1 MPAVSI
7 ALGVFAFGVWLWPH
21 GATSPTLAQGK
32 GSERASVF
40 EKTIRPLLRDYCL
53 KCHSTEKHKGDLDL
67 ERFTTVAAIK
77 QHTDV
82 WEHALDQLAT
92 GEMPP
97 KSSRQLSAE
106 QKQQLTKWIRETL
119 NEVALANAGD
129 PGPVV
134 LRRLSNHEYTY
145 TIRDLTGIPTLDPA
159 REFPVDG
166 AAGEGFTNS
175 GAALVMS
182 PALLQKYLDAAKEVS
197 RHSVLLPDG
206 IRFSAGES
214 AQDWTSET
222 LARIRAFYAR
232 HTTVGEGS
240 LTVQQGIPLDVGTGG
255 GRLPLARYLD
265 VLQGRGKSEGLSTK
279 YLEIL
284 RTTLTA
290 KTPSVLL
297 DPLRAKF
304 AAKQLTAADIEAWQK
319 VLWRFSNIGHIG
331 RANGPKAWQEQVSPL
346 VSQQELRV
354 KLDGNH
360 DHTLYLVSGTAGD
373 GDAGDSIIWE
383 NPRLVAK
390 GRPDLP
396 INQLPELVK
405 HLEAERTKIL
415 ASTESCLTALSV
427 GKSDTD
433 AKLVALWRDY
443 LGFGSTKLE
452 PLLTKKL
459 ERSPDY
465 AFIKG
470 WVGASDLSVLANSSD
485 ARVRIPGIMEPH
497 SIATHPA
504 PDRAS
509 VIAWKSP
516 VATANLKISGTVTHA
531 HPECGNG
538 VTWALEVRRG
548 NTTQRLAAG
557 VSQGAKPIKL
567 GPFENVGIGVDQVV
581 ALIIGP
587 RDGNHACD
595 LTAVNL
601 TLTDGKTTWDLAKDI
616 SPNILAGN
624 PHGPWHFLSQP
635 TAQDAGSALPT
646 PMANWRKKP
655 SPELAAKVREH
666 LEKDFPLTHPL
677 LARSL
682 RSFQAT
688 GEKHFLKSQAPA
700 MIELKIPAALAKGA
714 EFVVTARLEK
724 ADEGSVQAQVLTQR
738 PPTPVTA
745 AMAGL
750 PIIVGDGSPAR
761 RRFEQEFEDF
771 RKLFPIALCYTRIVP
786 VDEVVTLTLFY
797 REDDHLRRLI
807 LSDTEIRELDRM
819 WAELLFVNET
829 PLKQVVAFEQI
840 YQFATQDRP
849 DLVKEFDPLREPIK
863 KAAEEFKKQ
872 QKAAEPAQRQAVI
885 EFAAKAWRR
894 PLTEREIADLK
905 QYPPRLMLVRV
916 LTSPGFLYRGE
927 KSPERTSP
935 VNDWELATRLSYFLW
950 SSQPDEELRRLAA
963 AGKLRAPD
971 ILAAQARRMLKDD
984 RIRRLATEFGCQWL
998 HVRDVATL
1006 NEKSERHFPTFASV
1020 REDMQEEVTRF
1031 FIDLFQ
1037 NDRSVLQL
1045 LDADHTFVNKRL
1057 ADHYGLKIQGTDWQR
1072 VDGLREKGRGGIL
1085 GFGATLAKHSGA
1097 SRTSAILRGT
1107 WVSEVVLG
1115 DKLPKPPK
1123 GVPVLPDEAP
1133 SGLTER
1139 QLIEHHSR
1147 DASCAACHKR
1157 FDPYGFALEGFD
1169 AIGQSRKA
1177 DTKATLLDGT
1187 NLDGL
1192 GDLRAYILKHRKQDF
1207 LKQLSRKLLGY
1218 SLGRSVRL
1226 SDQPLLDA
1234 MVQSDGHSVADLVE
1248 QIVRSRPFRE
1258 IRGQSADQTRNS
1270 NISPSRFQE
1279 GSP

>member
-1 MPAVSI
+1 MTIRKRIPALSI
-7 ALGVFAFGVWLWPH
+7 ALGVFAFGAWFWPQ

-32 GSERASVF
+32 GSEWESAF
-40 EKTIRPLLRDYCL
+40 EKTIRPLLRDHCL

-67 ERFTTVAAIK
+67 ERFATVSSIK

-82 WEHALDQLAT
+82 WEHVLDQLAT

-97 KSSRQLSAE
+97 KSSPQLSAE
-106 QKQQLTKWIRETL
+106 QKQQLTKWVRETL

-197 RHSVLLPDG
+197 RHAVLLPDG
-206 IRFSAGES
+206 IRFSASNS

-222 LARIRAFYAR
+222 LAQIRAFYAR

-265 VLQGRGKSEGLSTK
+265 ALQGRGKSQGLSTK

-290 KTPSVLL
+290 KAPSVLL

-304 AAKQLTAADIEAWQK
+304 AARQLTAADIEAWQK

-331 RANGPKAWQEQVSPL
+331 RANGPKAWQEPVSPL
-346 VSQQELRV
+346 VSQQELRA
-354 KLDGNH
+354 KLNGDH

-373 GDAGDSIIWE
+373 GDVGDSIVWD

-396 INQLPELVK
+396 IDQLPELVK

-415 ASTESCLTALSV
+415 ASTESCLTALSG
-427 GKSDTD
+427 GKSDAD
-433 AKLVALWRDY
+433 PKLVALWRNY
-443 LGFGSTKLE
+443 LGLGSTKLE

-485 ARVRIPGIMEPH
+485 ARVRIPGVMTPH

-548 NTTQRLAAG
+548 NTTERLAAG
-557 VSQGAKPIKL
+557 LSQGARPIKL
-567 GPFENVGIGVDQVV
+567 GPFANVGIGVDQVV

-601 TLTDGKTTWDLAKDI
+601 TLTDDKTTWDLANDV
-616 SPNILAGN
+616 SPNILTGN

-635 TAQDAGSALPT
+635 AAQDAASELPA

-655 SPELAAKVREH
+655 SSELAAKVREH

-677 LARSL
+677 LAQSL

-700 MIELKIPAALAKGA
+700 TMELKIPAALAKGA

-724 ADEGSVQAQVLTQR
+724 ADEGSVQAQVLTQK
-738 PPTPVTA
+738 PATPVTS
-745 AMAGL
+745 AMPGL

-807 LSDTEIRELDRM
+807 LSDAEIRELDRM
-819 WAELLFVNET
+819 WAELLFVSET

-863 KAAEEFKKQ
+863 KAAAEFKKQ
-872 QKAAEPAQRQAVI
+872 KEAAESAQRQAVI

-894 PLTEREIADLK
+894 PLTEQEIADLK

-916 LTSPGFLYRGE
+916 LTSPVFLYRGE
-927 KSPERTSP
+927 KSPEHTGP

-950 SSQPDEELRRLAA
+950 SSPPDEELRKLAA

-971 ILAAQARRMLKDD
+971 VLASQARRMLKDD

-998 HVRDVATL
+998 HVRDLATL

-1037 NDRSVLQL
+1037 NDRSVLEL
-1045 LDADHTFVNKRL
+1045 LDADHTFVNKAL
-1057 ADHYGLKIQGTDWQR
+1057 ADHYGLKTQGTDWQR

-1115 DKLPKPPK
+1115 DKLPKPPN
-1123 GVPVLPDEAP
+1123 GVPILPDEAP

-1139 QLIEHHSR
+1139 QLIERHTR
-1147 DASCAACHKR
+1147 DANCAACHKR
-1157 FDPYGFALEGFD
+1157 IDPYGFALEGFD
-1169 AIGQSRKA
+1169 AIGKSRKA
-1177 DTKATLLDGT
+1177 DTKTTLLDGT
-1187 NLDGL
+1187 HIDGL
-1192 GDLRAYILKHRKQDF
+1192 GDLRDYILKNRKRDF
-1207 LKQLSRKLLGY
+1207 LKQFNRKLLGY

-1226 SDQPLLDA
+1226 SDQPLLDT
-1234 MVQSDGHSVADLVE
+1234 MVQSDGQRVADLVE
-1248 QIVRSRPFRE
+1248 QIVRSRQFRE
-1258 IRGQSADQTRNS
+1258 IRGQSSDRN
-1270 NISPSRFQE
+1270 QKQ
-1279 GSP
+1279 

>member
-1 MPAVSI
+1 MNTVRKRMTAVSI
-7 ALGVFAFGVWLWPH
+7 ALGVFAFGVWFWPN
-21 GATSPTLAQGK
+21 GATSPTLAQDK
-32 GSERASVF
+32 SSERESAF

-53 KCHSTEKHKGDLDL
+53 RCHSTKKHKGDLDL
-67 ERFTTVAAIK
+67 ERFASVASIK
-77 QHTDV
+77 QYTDI
-82 WEHALDQLAT
+82 WEHVLDQLAT

-97 KSSRQLSAE
+97 KSSRQPLAE
-106 QKQQLTKWIRETL
+106 QKQLLTNWIRETL

-182 PALLQKYLDAAKEVS
+182 PALLRKYLDAAKEVS
-197 RHSVLLPDG
+197 RHAVLLPDG
-206 IRFSAGES
+206 IRFSASES

-240 LTVQQGIPLDVGTGG
+240 LTVQQGISLDVGTGS

-265 VLQGRGKSEGLSTK
+265 ALEGHGKSDGLSTK

-284 RTTLTA
+284 RTALTA
-290 KTPSVLL
+290 KAPSVLL
-297 DPLRAKF
+297 DPLRPKF

-319 VLWRFSNIGHIG
+319 VLWRFANIGHIG
-331 RANGPKAWQEQVSPL
+331 RVNGPKAWQEPVSPL
-346 VSQQELRV
+346 VSRQELRV
-354 KLDGNH
+354 KLDGNR

-373 GDAGDSIIWE
+373 GDAGDSIIWD

-390 GRPDLP
+390 DRPDLP
-396 INQLPELVK
+396 IDQLPELVK
-405 HLEAERTKIL
+405 YLEAERTKIL
-415 ASTESCLTALSV
+415 ASTESCLTALSG
-427 GKSDTD
+427 GKSYPDS
-433 AKLVALWRDY
+433 KLVALWRDY

-459 ERSPDY
+459 ERTPDY

-485 ARVRIPGIMEPH
+485 ARVRIPGVMVPH

-509 VIAWKSP
+509 VIAWRSP
-516 VATANLKISGTVTHA
+516 VATDKLTIGGTVTHA

-548 NTTQRLAAG
+548 NTTKRLATG
-557 VSQGAKPIKL
+557 VSEGAKPIKL
-567 GPFENVGIGVDQVV
+567 GPFRNVGIEVDQVV

-601 TLTDGKTTWDLAKDI
+601 TLTDDKTTWDLAKDV

-635 TAQDAGSALPT
+635 TAPGAASELPA

-655 SPELAAKVREH
+655 SRELAMKVREH

-677 LARSL
+677 LALSL
-682 RSFQAT
+682 RSFKAT
-688 GEKHFLKSQAPA
+688 GEKPFLKSQAPA
-700 MIELKIPAALAKGA
+700 TIELKIPAALAKGT

-724 ADEGSVQAQVLTQR
+724 TDEGSVQAQVLTQK
-738 PPTPVTA
+738 PATPLTR
-745 AMAGL
+745 AMPGV

-761 RRFEQEFEDF
+761 RRFEKGFDDF

-786 VDEVVTLTLFY
+786 VDEVVTLTLFH

-807 LSDTEIRELDRM
+807 LSDAEIRELDQM
-819 WAELLFVNET
+819 WAELLFVSET
-829 PLKQVVAFEQI
+829 PLKQVDAFEQI
-840 YQFATQDRP
+840 YQYATQDRP
-849 DLVKEFDPLREPIK
+849 DLVKEFDPLRKPIK

-872 QKAAEPAQRQAVI
+872 KKAAEPAQRQAVI
-885 EFAAKAWRR
+885 ELAAKAWRR
-894 PLTEREIADLK
+894 PLTEQEIADLN
-905 QYPPRLMLVRV
+905 QYPPQLMLVRV
-916 LTSPGFLYRGE
+916 LTSPMFLYRGE
-927 KSPERTSP
+927 KVPERTGA

-950 SSQPDEELRRLAA
+950 SSQPDEELRKLAA
-963 AGKLRAPD
+963 AGKLRDPD
-971 ILAAQARRMLKDD
+971 VLASQARRMLKDD

-1006 NEKSERHFPTFASV
+1006 NEKSERHFPTFNSV

-1045 LDADHTFVNKRL
+1045 VDADHTFVNKRL
-1057 ADHYGLKIQGTDWQR
+1057 ADHYGLKIRGTDWQR
-1072 VDGLREKGRGGIL
+1072 VDGLRDKGRGGIF

-1139 QLIEHHSR
+1139 QLIERHSR
-1147 DASCAACHKR
+1147 DANCAECHKR

-1169 AIGQSRKA
+1169 AIGRGRKA
-1177 DTKATLLDGT
+1177 DTKTTLPDGT
-1187 NLDGL
+1187 NIDGL
-1192 GDLRAYILKHRKQDF
+1192 GDLRDYILKHRKQDF
-1207 LKQLSRKLLGY
+1207 LKQFSRKLLGY

-1226 SDQPLLDA
+1226 SDQPMLDTMA
-1234 MVQSDGHSVADLVE
+1234 KSDGHRVADLVE
-1248 QIVRSRPFRE
+1248 QIVRSRQFRE
-1258 IRGQSADQTRNS
+1258 IRGQSSDQ
-1270 NISPSRFQE
+1270 PLEQ
-1279 GSP
+1279 

>member
-1 MPAVSI
+1 MTIQKRMTAVSI
-7 ALGVFAFGVWLWPH
+7 AIGAFAFGVWFWPP
-21 GATSPTLAQGK
+21 GATSRTLAQYQ
-32 GSERASVF
+32 GSERESAF
-40 EKTIRPLLRDYCL
+40 EKMIRPLLRDYCL
-53 KCHSTEKHKGDLDL
+53 GCHSTQKHKGDLDL
-67 ERFTTVAAIK
+67 ERFATVVSIK
-77 QHTDV
+77 QHTDD
-82 WEHALDQLAT
+82 WEHALELLTT

-97 KSSRQLSAE
+97 KSSRQLSVE
-106 QKQQLTKWIRETL
+106 QKQQLTKWIREIL

-182 PALLQKYLDAAKEVS
+182 PSLLRKYLDAAKEVS
-197 RHSVLLPDG
+197 RHAVLLPGG
-206 IRFSAGES
+206 IRFSASES

-232 HTTVGEGS
+232 YTTVGEGS
-240 LTVQQGIPLDVGTGG
+240 LTVQQGIPLDVGTGS
-255 GRLPLARYLD
+255 GRLPLAQYLD
-265 VLQGRGKSEGLSTK
+265 ALQGRGRYDGLSTK

-284 RTTLTA
+284 RTTLSA
-290 KTPSVLL
+290 KDPSVLL
-297 DPLRAKF
+297 DSLRAKF
-304 AAKQLTAADIEAWQK
+304 AATQLAAADIEAWQK
-319 VLWRFSNIGHIG
+319 VLWRFANIGHIG
-331 RANGPKAWQEQVSPL
+331 RVHGPKAWQEPVSPL

-354 KLDGNH
+354 KLDRDH
-360 DHTLYLVSGTAGD
+360 DHSLYLVSGTAGD
-373 GDAGDSIIWE
+373 GDAGDSIIWD

-396 INQLPELVK
+396 IDQLPKLVK

-415 ASTESCLTALSV
+415 ASTVSCLTALSG
-427 GKSDTD
+427 GKSDAD
-433 AKLVALWRDY
+433 SKLVALWRDY
-443 LGFGSTKLE
+443 LGFGSTELK

-459 ERSPDY
+459 ERTPDY

-485 ARVRIPGIMEPH
+485 ARVRIPGVMKPH

-509 VIAWKSP
+509 VIAWRSP
-516 VATANLKISGTVTHA
+516 VATDKLTIGGTVTHA

-548 NTTQRLAAG
+548 NTTERLAAG
-557 VSQGAKPIKL
+557 VSRGAKPIML
-567 GPFENVGIGVDQVV
+567 GPFVNVGVEVNQVV

-587 RDGNHACD
+587 RDGNHVCD

-601 TLTDGKTTWDLAKDI
+601 TLSDDKTTWDLAKDV

-635 TAQDAGSALPT
+635 AAQDAASELPA
-646 PMANWRKKP
+646 PMAEWRKKP
-655 SPELAAKVREH
+655 SPERAVKVREH

-677 LARSL
+677 LAQSL
-682 RSFQAT
+682 RSFKAT
-688 GEKHFLKSQAPA
+688 REKHFLKSQAPA
-700 MIELKIPAALAKGA
+700 TIELKIPAALAKGTD
-714 EFVVTARLEK
+714 FVVTARLQK

-738 PPTPVTA
+738 PASPMTS
-745 AMAGL
+745 AMPGL

-761 RRFEQEFEDF
+761 RRCEQGFDDF

-786 VDEVVTLTLFY
+786 VDEVVTLTLFH

-807 LSDTEIRELDRM
+807 LSDAEIRELDRM

-829 PLKQVVAFEQI
+829 RLKQVDAFEQL
-840 YQFATQDRP
+840 YQYATQDRP

-872 QKAAEPAQRQAVI
+872 QKDAEPAQRQAVI
-885 EFAAKAWRR
+885 DLAAKAWRR
-894 PLTEREIADLK
+894 PLTNQEIADLK
-905 QYPPRLMLVRV
+905 PYSPRLMLVRV
-916 LTSPGFLYRGE
+916 LTSPVFLYRGE
-927 KSPERTSP
+927 KSPERTGP

-963 AGKLRAPD
+963 AGKLGDPD
-971 ILAAQARRMLKDD
+971 VLAAQARRMLKDD

-998 HVRDVATL
+998 QVHDVATL
-1006 NEKSERHFPTFASV
+1006 DEKSERHFPTFASV
-1020 REDMQEEVTRF
+1020 REDMQEEVARF

-1045 LDADHTFVNKRL
+1045 LDADHTFVNKSL
-1057 ADHYGLKIQGTDWQR
+1057 AEHYSLRIRGTDWQR

-1107 WVSEVVLG
+1107 WVSEVILG

-1123 GVPVLPDEAP
+1123 GVPVLPEEAP

-1139 QLIEHHSR
+1139 QLIERHSR
-1147 DASCAACHKR
+1147 DAKCAGCHKR

-1169 AIGQSRKA
+1169 AIGRSRKA

-1187 NLDGL
+1187 DIDGL
-1192 GDLRAYILKHRKQDF
+1192 GGLRDYILKHRKQDF
-1207 LKQLSRKLLGY
+1207 LKQFSRKLLGY
-1218 SLGRSVRL
+1218 SLGRSVQL

-1234 MVQSDGHSVADLVE
+1234 MVKSDGQRVADLVG
-1248 QIVRSRPFRE
+1248 QIVRSRQFRE
-1258 IRGQSADQTRNS
+1258 IRRQ
-1270 NISPSRFQE
+1270 
-1279 GSP
+1279 GSEQDHKQ